1 MRWTDYGTVSGGAQS
16 SRLAERRS
24 LGISFKIRFGTTGS
38 LAMSAAPSLDFDCDV
53 D

>member
-16 SRLAERRS
+16 SRLAERRC
-24 LGISFKIRFGTTGS
+24 LGISFKIWFDTIGS
-38 LAMSAAPSLDFDCDV
+38 LAMSAAPSLDFDRDV